1 MQAQIR
7 AEPTAALNYSTS
19 HVLLIKALSE
29 LSYWQFQKNRYGCG
43 RISIDRAL
51 NHWSITVSPDLSSKV
66 IPF

>member
-1 MQAQIR
+1 MPTQIW

-29 LSYWQFQKNRYGCG
+29 LSYWQSQKNRHGCG
-43 RISIDRAL
+43 EISLDRAL
-51 NHWSITVSPDLSSKV
+51 NHWAITVSPDLSSKV